1 MCLRHAVWRG
11 ARTARPRRISTQGEN
26 AMTSAK
32 IALLATAAIFAPGLT
47 TTPAG
52 AARTTGH
59 ALDKPADIRGPS
71 KAAQDAKK
79 APAAPT
85 MGQALNTPVD
95 VGEPS
100 KELKD
105 AARNRPLPRR
115 PWEKP
120 CIRRSIRDR
129 RRRNRPEAESKPK
142 D

>member
-1 MCLRHAVWRG
+1 
-11 ARTARPRRISTQGEN
+11 
-26 AMTSAK
+26 MTSAK
-32 IALLATAAIFAPGLT
+32 IALLGTAAIFALGLT
-47 TTPAG
+47 TMPAG

-59 ALDKPADIRGPS
+59 ALNKPADIRGPS

-105 AARNRPLPRR
+105 AA
-115 PWEKP
+115 EKSAAAAP
-120 CIRRSIRDR
+120 TMG
-129 RRRNRPEAESKPK
+129 EALHTPVDKGSPPS
-142 D
+142 